1 MSKASEIYSQVLD
14 LPEDQRASL
23 ACDILDSLP
32 ASLSDDDDGLAEA
45 RRRSKELD
53 ENPSMAVSW
62 EDIKTSLGR

>member
-1 MSKASEIYSQVLD
+1 MSKASEIYTQVLD

-53 ENPSMAVSW
+53 ENPDMAVSW
-62 EDIKTSLGR
+62 EDIKASLGR

>member
-23 ACDILDSLP
+23 ASDILDSLP

-53 ENPSMAVSW
+53 DDPSIAMSW
-62 EDIKTSLGR
+62 EEIKASLGR

>member
-1 MSKASEIYSQVLD
+1 MSKVSNIYTQALD

-23 ACDILDSLP
+23 ASDILDSLP
-32 ASLSDDDDGLAEA
+32 AILSDADDGLAEA

-62 EDIKTSLGR
+62 EEIKASLGR